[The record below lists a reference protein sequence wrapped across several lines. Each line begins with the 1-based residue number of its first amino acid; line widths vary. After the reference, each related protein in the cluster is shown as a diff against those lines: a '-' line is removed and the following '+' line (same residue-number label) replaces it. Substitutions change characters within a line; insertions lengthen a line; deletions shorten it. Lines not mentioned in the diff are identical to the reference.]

1 MDQKIPG
8 SLAAIILAGA
18 IATGCA
24 ANPTP
29 IVDTKGVDPELY
41 AQDRA
46 ECEKYTDEINIAEGA
61 AKGAAVG
68 VATGAAYG
76 VIGGNVYT
84 GAGWGAISGGT
95 QSALEADRTQQ
106 QVWKN
111 CMSGRGYRVLN

>member
-1 MDQKIPG
+1 MNRTLSKRF
-8 SLAAIILAGA
+8 AAIVVTGA
-18 IATGCA
+18 VVSGCA

-41 AQDRA
+41 AKDRA
-46 ECEKYTDEINIAEGA
+46 ECAEYRDEINVAEGA